1 MLVYK
6 CTQESSTIRRFGSI
20 SQATSNYVQYSST
33 YARVNAYEP
42 IRPSPFMHYPYVVV
56 TNIVVHLLIVSQRS
70 TLRGLFLLT
79 FSLPVPDHIGA
90 RCPRPCRPSR
100 SVFCDRSSQV
110 NPTQT
115 QRGRKPNPE
124 QVFPPS
130 PDQGQRKCNC
140 VIRITQ
146 HSIRVWSRTL
156 VLFPLVHANDQA
168 SLPRTFSYSLGLPV
182 LQPSTI
188 LQATVDVYH
197 RAGLHLTL
205 RDFARL

>member
-1 MLVYK
+1 M
-6 CTQESSTIRRFGSI
+6 
-20 SQATSNYVQYSST
+20 VQYSST

-42 IRPSPFMHYPYVVV
+42 IRPSPFIHYPYVVV

-70 TLRGLFLLT
+70 TLRGFFLPT

-100 SVFCDRSSQV
+100 SVFCDSSSQV

-140 VIRITQ
+140 SATASSES
-146 HSIRVWSRTL
+146 HSTPSVCGAEHWYYSHLCTPTTRPHYPAPFPTPPAFLSCTL
-156 VLFPLVHANDQA
+156 LQYYKPQ
-168 SLPRTFSYSLGLPV
+168 STYTTGLD
-182 LQPSTI
+182 ST
-188 LQATVDVYH
+188 
-197 RAGLHLTL
+197 
-205 RDFARL
+205 